1 MNYRIVIVILTSL
14 LIGASIG
21 WFAGVKYTTTGI
33 ENVSST
39 PSISQIQPV
48 STKITEETAEKSID
62 IPLNKLGDCADAI
75 VTLHPLVVKY
85 AQNATCNCDE
95 AQTTL
100 EMNFCSSTKACIER
114 KKFAILSQKVLA
126 QYDPEIVEQNQFI
139 AIAKKNNDPSML
151 EYVPDFKAA
160 KALQEKSLR
169 LYLDYAELESEIVGI
184 RVGKGRERIIYENG
198 KITELLEKK
207 NKELEQLL
215 KE

>member
-75 VTLHPLVVKY
+75 VTLHPLVVQY

-139 AIAKKNNDPSML
+139 AIAKKITIHQCWNMYLILKQQKHYRKNLCACILTM
-151 EYVPDFKAA
+151 
-160 KALQEKSLR
+160 QNWNRKSL
-169 LYLDYAELESEIVGI
+169 ELESVKE
-184 RVGKGRERIIYENG
+184 ENVLFMKTVKLQNFWKR
-198 KITELLEKK
+198 KIK
-207 NKELEQLL
+207 NWNNF
-215 KE
+215 